1 MNLSPG
7 LRLAMRPLVTH
18 HSSGVYDMNETDDI
32 PTLASH
38 SDRLIDVRNLGKWSA
53 LATFVL
59 ELLYVPV
66 LVVGFIAQGNFSDPL
81 GDPYL
86 AILEIL
92 ILMMAPAMV
101 SMMAAVHA
109 VAAPED
115 KVFSLTAFA
124 FMVLAAALTASVH
137 FVLLTVDRQVDPDVL
152 PGYDVLFAWEWP
164 SVFYALDIVA
174 WDLFLGLAL
183 LFSVPVFR
191 GRERLERNLR
201 RFLAIGGTMCLVGL
215 VGPAVG
221 NIDLRLIGEFGYWFV
236 FPAVA
241 LMVGLYFSR
250 MTPERE

>member
-1 MNLSPG
+1 MNTTSDV
-7 LRLAMRPLVTH
+7 R
-18 HSSGVYDMNETDDI
+18 
-32 PTLASH
+32 TLASR
-38 SDRLIDVRNLGKWSA
+38 SDRLIDIRAIGKWSA
-53 LATFVL
+53 FATLVL

-86 AILEIL
+86 AILEVL

-101 SMMAAVHA
+101 IMMAAVHA

-124 FMVLAAALTASVH
+124 FMVLAAGLTASVH
-137 FVLLTVDRQVDPDVL
+137 FVLLTVDRQIDPNEL
-152 PGYDVLFAWEWP
+152 PGYDVIFSWEWP

-183 LFSVPVFR
+183 LFAAPVFR
-191 GRERLERNLR
+191 GRGRLEGNIR
-201 RFLAIGGTMCLVGL
+201 RFLAIGGTMCLAGL
-215 VGPAVG
+215 IGPAVG

-241 LMVGLYFSR
+241 LMLGLYFSR
-250 MTPERE
+250 MEPKRE